1 MKYVLTIMSFTF
13 IFFNSKNFFSFSRS
27 FYSDHV
33 TVDQMRILFFPLFLP
48 SYLSFFSFFIPSFL
62 PFSFAYFLSPFFPS
76 FLFFFL
82 LFRFSLHFASFFFFL
97 SSFLLFILDAFLFTM
112 FLWIYL
118 FSACLLIAY
127 FVFASHKPV
136 LLLIPLLFR
145 DFDRFKISPKILT
158 DIWILSQTSS
168 LRMR

>member
-33 TVDQMRILFFPLFLP
+33 TVDQMRILFFLP
-48 SYLSFFSFFIPSFL
+48 IFLSF
-62 PFSFAYFLSPFFPS
+62 LSSIPFFPS
-76 FLFFFL
+76 FRFFY
-82 LFRFSLHFASFFFFL
+82 FFFFRPFFF
-97 SSFLLFILDAFLFTM
+97 SFSMPSFFNM

-136 LLLIPLLFR
+136 LILIPLLFR

-158 DIWILSQTSS
+158 DIWIPSQTSS
-168 LRMR
+168 LRMRQLLLS

>member
-82 LFRFSLHFASFFFFL
+82 LFRFSLHFASFSFFSFIL
-97 SSFLLFILDAFLFTM
+97 SSFHSRCLPFLTCFSGY
-112 FLWIYL
+112 IYFPL
-118 FSACLLIAY
+118 VYSLLIL
-127 FVFASHKPV
+127 S
-136 LLLIPLLFR
+136 LLLTNLY
-145 DFDRFKISPKILT
+145 SY
-158 DIWILSQTSS
+158 
-168 LRMR
+168 